1 VSAGPF
7 RELLPESTLVFQT
20 AFVCGA
26 GLDGMVANAANAQIT
41 YDGAWFNVDRNKT
54 TGIDG
59 RETPVVGP
67 AENVAIDTCR
77 AELKNPIPVVPR
89 GTTLWINND
98 CAKENDFRLYCG
110 YTDDDSAKFKTG
122 IDGNEMQIHWI
133 VGTAPPPPNMRLDDH
148 AEAGLVI
155 YWDNFSETVPDVKTQ
170 VFDFE
175 GYRVWRADNWNR
187 PLGSSVDNGPGAELW
202 KLLFE
207 ADAINNFGGDTGLD
221 RYRYEPLQHAGL
233 TVERKEDMI
242 QQIAQYV
249 LEYPSNPPP
258 CPQGVSQAVC
268 DTLVALARWRIGA
281 EGGRQYYRYIDPSMH
296 LGRHYFYSVTAL
308 DHAFDDDGN
317 LAEGKV
323 GDPSSNFRY
332 VQPSSTSQPAWSY
345 DENEIYVVPN
355 PATTESMAEWP
366 QLSPNND
373 DPTGIKVEFRNLPR
387 SRGMIRI
394 YTLAGDLV
402 EEIPFDGTS
411 GAGTVAWDLVSRNGQ
426 DVASGVFLYSVE
438 AQDEAFDRFI
448 GKFVVIR

>member
-1 VSAGPF
+1 
-7 RELLPESTLVFQT
+7 
-20 AFVCGA
+20 
-26 GLDGMVANAANAQIT
+26 
-41 YDGAWFNVDRNKT
+41 
-54 TGIDG
+54 
-59 RETPVVGP
+59 
-67 AENVAIDTCR
+67 
-77 AELKNPIPVVPR
+77 
-89 GTTLWINND
+89 
-98 CAKENDFRLYCG
+98 
-110 YTDDDSAKFKTG
+110 
-122 IDGNEMQIHWI
+122 
-133 VGTAPPPPNMRLDDH
+133 
-148 AEAGLVI
+148 
-155 YWDNFSETVPDVKTQ
+155 
-170 VFDFE
+170 
-175 GYRVWRADNWNR
+175 
-187 PLGSSVDNGPGAELW
+187 
-202 KLLFE
+202 
-207 ADAINNFGGDTGLD
+207 
-221 RYRYEPLQHAGL
+221 
-233 TVERKEDMI
+233 MI

-402 EEIPFDGTS
+402 RELPFDGTS

-426 DVASGVFLYSVE
+426 DVASGVFLYTVE
-438 AQDEAFDRFI
+438 PQGGGFDRFVS
-448 GKFVVIR
+448 KFVIIR